1 MAEPDRLIR
10 ATEFMNL
17 LGIKRTKFYDAK
29 RAGKFPPPV
38 LLTKRTK
45 VWPQSAVNQ
54 VLEDIKAGRLSL

>member
-38 LLTKRTK
+38 PLTKRTK